1 MQQSGIRLDK
11 YLADAGCGTRS
22 EVKKMIREGKVLVDG
37 TVVRAPERKIL
48 PGCEVSCCGRPV
60 RAAAEHVYY
69 LLNKPAGYLSATRDS
84 RAPTVLSLIP
94 EDKRRDIF
102 PVGRLDKDTEGLLL
116 LTDDGAFA
124 HSLLSPARHVDKT
137 YYALIEGEMTEAH
150 RQAFAAGLEIGEK
163 KPALPADLKILSVRQ
178 GNPSPAGFLHEIP
191 EQFLPQTEENDPIVI
206 SEVTIT
212 LHEGKYHQVKRMVSA
227 CGCRVLYLKRL
238 SMGAYTLPENLGR
251 GEFVKVGSMLSPETD
266 NAAETD
272 F

>member
-22 EVKKMIREGKVLVDG
+22 EVKKKIREGKVLVDG
-37 TVVRAPERKIL
+37 AAVRAPEMKVL

-60 RAAAEHVYY
+60 RAAAEHVYI

-124 HSLLSPARHVDKT
+124 HSLLSPARHVGKT
-137 YYALIEGEMTEAH
+137 YYALVEGEMTEAH
-150 RQAFAAGLEIGEK
+150 RQAFAAGLEFGEK
-163 KPALPADLKILSVRQ
+163 KPALPADLKILSIRQ
-178 GNPSPAGFLHEIP
+178 GDPSPAGFLHDIP
-191 EQFLPQTEENDPIVI
+191 EKFLPQAEQENDPVVI

-212 LHEGKYHQVKRMVSA
+212 LQEGKYHQVKRMVSA

-238 SMGAYTLPENLGR
+238 SMGAYTLPKDLGR
-251 GEFVKVGSMLSPETD
+251 GEFIKVSPLISP
-266 NAAETD
+266 AEL
-272 F
+272 